1 MDTPDGTADTG
12 PLWDRGARPDGE
24 AGPGP
29 GAYLGSRYLETM
41 ASAVSTSG

>member
-1 MDTPDGTADTG
+1 MDTADGTADTG
-12 PLWDRGARPDGE
+12 PLRDRGSSPGRGS
-24 AGPGP
+24 GPRA